1 MFKSIFGKS
10 FATTSFACA
19 AAVLLFAG
27 VFAPATFAA
36 DFVKQNLNYTDSL
49 DSLANPESGFYDAQV
64 MRMMPDGTVNCGNPC
79 KTWGKIFQMR
89 IDISRFSEN
98 GCYAINSRCDA
109 GERVTNSGL
118 ADSCRKVALN
128 EGYMC
133 KSQPFTEEML
143 STLRNWFLQAREE
156 NRTLIV
162 RLAYDGW
169 FDGHKNPE
177 PDQEVVRNHMR
188 QIGPL
193 YSEFSDVVVY
203 VELGLY
209 GSWGEENSSVRG
221 TAEAI
226 GDAMQTLLENSN
238 SEIKTGPRRPNFI
251 ATWSGISSD
260 NGYAGFAVG
269 DPIADSIFASKGDT
283 IYRVGMYNDGYLGNS
298 GDMGTVRVNP
308 YAKITREMMVHYLE
322 TYAHHVPYGGELVYN
337 SNESRGPI
345 NTPRYLSYEGFRT
358 HTSYL
363 NRYYD
368 KNVINAWSDSIF
380 DGEHDPEYVGHD
392 GFTYVRNH
400 LGYRYILRES
410 NVMDS
415 VGIGGKFKAN
425 LKIENVGFGNM
436 TQRRKVTLVFKQ
448 GSMVREIVPSKA
460 FDPWDLLSRPV
471 TLDATA
477 DEINAAEGSV
487 KIMQYAK
494 YGSGLHEVSIEA
506 TVPEDLPQ
514 GEWDV
519 YVRISRNANYP
530 SDSNYQTVRF
540 GNPVSQFDST
550 TGSNYIGKFVLSD
563 KVLESSS
570 SEASSSSIESSSS
583 GEYSSAFEGESSSSE
598 ESSSSSMEESS
609 SSEAGESFVHQFK
622 LAGMHI
628 AVQGSA
634 LYVRGAREVNVF
646 DLNGNLILSRN
657 GLDEMGSTR
666 IEDSALQQNHG
677 VLIVRG
683 KNALGQ
689 TAIQKVRLA
698 R

>member
-1 MFKSIFGKS
+1 MLKSIFGKS

-36 DFVKQNLNYTDSL
+36 DFVKQDLNYTDSL
-49 DSLANPESGFYDAQV
+49 DSLANPESGFYDAKV
-64 MRMMPDGTVNCGNPC
+64 LRLMPDGKPC
-79 KTWGKIFQMR
+79 SACPATRWSTWGKIFQMR

-98 GCYAINSRCDA
+98 GCFGVDDRCETQRFKDPF
-109 GERVTNSGL
+109 V
-118 ADSCRKVALN
+118 ADSCHNAIVNNPNKECR
-128 EGYMC
+128 
-133 KSQPFTEEML
+133 SIPFTDEALGVLREYFEE
-143 STLRNWFLQAREE
+143 ARAA

-162 RLAYDGW
+162 RLAYDSW
-169 FDGHKNPE
+169 YDGHQNGE
-177 PDQEVVRNHMR
+177 PDQELIRKHLE

-193 YSEFSDVVVY
+193 YSEFSDVIVY
-203 VELGLY
+203 VELGIY
-209 GSWGEENSSVRG
+209 GRWGEQNGSHQG
-221 TAEAI
+221 TNAVIA
-226 GDAMQTLLENSN
+226 DAMQTLLDNTDP
-238 SEIKTGPRRPNFI
+238 EIKTGPRRPDII
-251 ATWSGISSD
+251 AAWNGIGNSQ
-260 NGYAGFAVG
+260 GYADFEMDNPMAQ
-269 DPIADSIFASKGDT
+269 AAFASKGDN
-283 IYRVGMYNDGYLGNS
+283 IYRVGIYNDGYLGNC
-298 GDMGTVRVNP
+298 GDMGTVGMGWPNGLR
-308 YAKITREMMVHYLE
+308 REAMLQYLE

-345 NTPRYLSYEGFRT
+345 NSPRYLSYEGFRS

-363 NRYYD
+363 NRYHHKATID
-368 KNVINAWSDSIF
+368 AWVDSTF
-380 DGEHDPEYVGHD
+380 DGEHDPEYIGRN
-392 GFTYVRNH
+392 GFVYVRNH

-448 GSMVREIVPSKA
+448 GSTVREIVPSEA

-471 TLDATA
+471 SLNATDA
-477 DEINAAEGSV
+477 EIEAYKGSV
-487 KIMQYAK
+487 PIMQYAK
-494 YGSGLHEVSIEA
+494 YGSGLHKVSIEA
-506 TVPEDLPQ
+506 TVPEELPQ

-530 SDSNYQTVRF
+530 ADSNYQTVRF

-563 KVLESSS
+563 NVPVE
-570 SEASSSSIESSSS
+570 ED
-583 GEYSSAFEGESSSSE
+583 AFI
-598 ESSSSSMEESS
+598 
-609 SSEAGESFVHQFK
+609 APQK
-622 LAGMHI
+622 LANI
-628 AVQGSA
+628 SIRLDGSA

>member
-19 AAVLLFAG
+19 AAVILFAG

-36 DFVKQNLNYTDSL
+36 GFVKQDLNYTDSL
-49 DSLANPESGFYDAQV
+49 DSLANPECGFYNAQV
-64 MRMMPDGTVNCGNPC
+64 TKFYPDGSTNCGDGYVC
-79 KTWGKIFQMR
+79 HTWGKIFQMR
-89 IDISRFSEN
+89 VDISRFSDN
-98 GCYAINSRCDA
+98 GCFKRDDRCETQRFNPA
-109 GERVTNSGL
+109 MTASNGRQTV
-118 ADSCRKVALN
+118 ADSCKEAVQAKQAADSKF
-128 EGYMC
+128 C
-133 KSQPFTEEML
+133 KSQPFTEEFL
-143 STLRNWFLQAREE
+143 STIREFFQEARDE
-156 NRTLIV
+156 NRSLIV
-162 RLAYDGW
+162 RLSYDSWYDGHQN
-169 FDGHKNPE
+169 GE
-177 PDQEVVRNHMR
+177 PDQEQIRKHLE

-193 YSEFSDVVVY
+193 YSEYSDVIVY
-203 VELGLY
+203 VELGIY
-209 GSWGEENSSVRG
+209 GRWGEQNGSYQG
-221 TAEAI
+221 TNAVIA
-226 GDAMQTLLENSN
+226 DAMQTLLDNTVP
-238 SEIKTGPRRPNFI
+238 EIKTGPRRPDI
-251 ATWSGISSD
+251 ISVWHGLGNSQ
-260 NGYAGFAVG
+260 GYADFVVDSSLAKAAFAK
-269 DPIADSIFASKGDT
+269 KGDD
-283 IYRVGMYNDGYLGNS
+283 IYRVGIYNDGYLGNS
-298 GDMGTVRVNP
+298 GDMGTYGMGWPNGL
-308 YAKITREMMVHYLE
+308 TRENGIRYFE
-322 TYAHHVPYGGELVYN
+322 TYSHHVPFGGELVYN

-345 NTPRYLSYEGFRT
+345 NSPRYLSYEGFRT

-363 NRYYD
+363 HRGYD
-368 KNVINAWSDSIF
+368 ENVINAWNDSTF
-380 DGEHDPEYVGHD
+380 DGEHDPEYIGHD

-436 TQRRKVTLVFKQ
+436 TQRRKVTLVLKQ
-448 GSMVREIVPSKA
+448 GSTVREIVPSKA

-477 DEINAAEGSV
+477 AEINSVNGSV
-487 KIMQYAK
+487 AVMQYAK

-506 TVPEDLPQ
+506 ALPENLPQ

-530 SDSNYQTVRF
+530 ADSNYQTVRF
-540 GNPVSQFDST
+540 GNAVSQFDST

-563 KVLESSS
+563 KVPV
-570 SEASSSSIESSSS
+570 
-583 GEYSSAFEGESSSSE
+583 E
-598 ESSSSSMEESS
+598 EDVFIAPQEF
-609 SSEAGESFVHQFK
+609 ANIAPQK
-622 LAGMHI
+622 LANI
-628 AVQGSA
+628 SIRLEGSA

-666 IEDSALQQNHG
+666 IEGSALQQNHG